1 MRPVTHC
8 GILELLART
17 VISNQV
23 GGNMSSKAAASIVGM
38 MAIALYSGLGMAAA
52 DPYQLNLP
60 EPQTIIARQIY
71 DQHTMLLWICLA
83 IFIGVFGVMFY
94 SVLKH
99 RKSVGYKAANFHH
112 STTVEII
119 WTIIPFFILVGM
131 AFPATKTII
140 AMKDTSSPDITIKTT
155 GYQWKWG
162 YDYLTGEGEG
172 ISFLSNLATPRAQ
185 IENASPKE
193 ENYLLEVDNP
203 VVVPVGKKVRIIIT
217 ANDVLHAWWVPA
229 LGVKQDAIPGY
240 IRDAWFT
247 IDKPGTY
254 RGQCAELCGKD
265 HGFMPIVVEAVEPE
279 KYTQWVAEQKS
290 KSAAA
295 VVDVSKEFTM
305 DELKAEGEKVY
316 AANCV
321 ACHQANGKGI
331 PGTFAALDG
340 SKVAT
345 GPKAGH
351 IDIVMNGKTGTAMA
365 AFKHLSD
372 VQIAAVV
379 TYERNAWGN
388 AAGDVVQ
395 PSEINEFRK

>member
-1 MRPVTHC
+1 
-8 GILELLART
+8 
-17 VISNQV
+17 
-23 GGNMSSKAAASIVGM
+23 MSSKATAALIGVLTL
-38 MAIALYSGLGMAAA
+38 ALYSGLSMAAP
-52 DPYQLNLP
+52 DPYQLNLQQ
-60 EPQTIIARQIY
+60 PQTIIAQQTY
-71 DQHTMLLWICLA
+71 DQHTMVLWVCLV

-99 RKSVGYKAANFHH
+99 RKDAGYKAANFHH

-119 WTIIPFFILVGM
+119 WTIIPFFILIGM
-131 AFPATKTII
+131 AYPATKTII

-162 YDYLTGEGEG
+162 YDYLIGEGEG
-172 ISFLSNLATPRAQ
+172 ISFLSNLSTPRAQ
-185 IENASPKE
+185 IENKEPKGE
-193 ENYLLEVDNP
+193 HYLLEVDNP
-203 VVVPVGKKVRIIIT
+203 LVVPVGKKVRILLT

-229 LGVKQDAIPGY
+229 LGVKQDAIPGF
-240 IRDAWFT
+240 IRDVWFNV
-247 IDKPGTY
+247 DKPGTY
-254 RGQCAELCGKD
+254 RGQCAELCGKE
-265 HGFMPIVVEAVEPE
+265 HGFMPIVVVALEPE
-279 KYTQWVAEQKS
+279 KYTQWVAEQTK
-290 KSAAA
+290 KSAATA
-295 VVDVSKEFTM
+295 VDVNKVFTA

-340 SKVAT
+340 SKIAT
-345 GPKAGH
+345 GPKAEH
-351 IDIVMNGKTGTAMA
+351 LNIVMNGKNGTAMA

-388 AAGDVVQ
+388 TAGDVVQ
-395 PSEINEFRK
+395 PSEINDLRK